1 MITKARKETVWGD
14 NYPMLIMIYQLEKIM
29 LKEHIYILSEKLY
42 GATKR
47 DVDKFLNE
55 CMEVGFLKRKQIG
68 LQNKWMYM
76 LTKYPIAKIEGK
88 NSTREV
94 ATIVPSTERIKL
106 SLLKTEYLLN
116 KKIYEIDLF
125 DKKCNSVWNLNKTES
140 LKVFEYLKNL
150 NIPLSTKFVNDYKL
164 EQLKY
169 KRLKKIATENEI
181 KEIKSMQEKIRKQA
195 NITKNDRIQM
205 NEGKEIPN
213 LLYYQEL
220 YTISNFLGSGFR
232 INNIKKKNNTQI
244 VVQVIYYNLNELN
257 TGNVYKNIALF
268 YNLLSNYIDIK
279 NKDIRI
285 QTFFYGIHEDTNK
298 FTSESLEIK
307 KNFYTGTLC
316 KNQFYKNKLLAYGA
330 NEIDLNNKRII
341 TVTKELD
348 FRQYNLT
355 LNDI

>member
-14 NYPMLIMIYQLEKIM
+14 NYPMLMMIYQLEKIM
-29 LKEHIYILSEKLY
+29 LKEHIYKLSERLY

-55 CMEVGFLKRKQIG
+55 CTEVGFLKRKQIG

-76 LTKYPIAKIEGK
+76 LTKYPIMKIEGK

-106 SLLKTEYLLN
+106 SLFKTEYLLN
-116 KKIYEIDLF
+116 KEINDINMF
-125 DKKCNSVWNLNKTES
+125 DKKCNSVWNINKTES
-140 LKVFEYLKNL
+140 LKLFKYLENL
-150 NIPLSTKFVNDYKL
+150 NMPMSSRFKRDYDL
-164 EQLKY
+164 EKLKY
-169 KRLKKIATENEI
+169 KRLKKIANEDEL
-181 KEIKSMQEKIRKQA
+181 KEIKNIQEQIRKQA
-195 NITKNDRIQM
+195 NITKNSRIQM
-205 NEGKEIPN
+205 NEGKAIPN

-232 INNIKKKNNTQI
+232 INNIKKMSDTQI
-244 VVQVIYYNLNELN
+244 KVQIIYYNLSELN

-268 YNLLSNYIDIK
+268 YNLINDYIDIK
-279 NKDIRI
+279 NKDIII
-285 QTFFYGIHEDTNK
+285 QTFFYGITEDVKK
-298 FTSESLEIK
+298 FNAESLEIK

-316 KNQFYKNKLLAYGA
+316 KNQFYKNKLLAYGVT
-330 NEIDLNNKRII
+330 EIDFNNNKVI
-341 TVTKELD
+341 TKTKELD